1 MAAHRR
7 PSPPADHCPSR
18 PTRSPALSH
27 RSPSA
32 HRAAPPRA
40 ACPSPS
46 QQAWKMRHKAMWR
59 QGGPRGSYDRGRFNA
74 LHGARRMFHGVDP
87 DFENRSGK
95 GVGKEDR
102 LHRLSSGSVCGG
114 WRGAPPRIVGR
125 SVLCLRPLAPCCS
138 STDRRHDKGIHQHHV
153 STTGVRIVGSAAMG
167 FDVVTKN
174 GRVCNVGYITGGAAD
189 GRRLRE
195 PICDVLPR
203 KSKETGA
210 KLGAVA
216 EQQRVRHKV
225 PRGPGLR
232 AKYFHRLKEVSSS
245 PNVQRRRGGVGQP
258 PPFSADGREPWAGK
272 WQLRGGALVRR
283 RASSRPAE
291 KYPDAP
297 ARGATWR
304 ERPGVV
310 MPPAIATARGRT
322 AMSSRRRTHIA
333 RRPLQ
338 LLRGRL
344 RRHQRR
350 AQTRRHR

>member
-1 MAAHRR
+1 
-7 PSPPADHCPSR
+7 
-18 PTRSPALSH
+18 
-27 RSPSA
+27 
-32 HRAAPPRA
+32 
-40 ACPSPS
+40 
-46 QQAWKMRHKAMWR
+46 MRHKAMWR

-258 PPFSADGREPWAGK
+258 PELPGAGFSGGQGTPGN
-272 WQLRGGALVRR
+272 QLSSFMRR
-283 RASSRPAE
+283 
-291 KYPDAP
+291 
-297 ARGATWR
+297 
-304 ERPGVV
+304 
-310 MPPAIATARGRT
+310 TARQKRK
-322 AMSSRRRTHIA
+322 
-333 RRPLQ
+333 PLY
-338 LLRGRL
+338 
-344 RRHQRR
+344 
-350 AQTRRHR
+350 TR